1 MFASDPSRGRQ
12 QVEGA
17 EIQFGPR
24 TPMVL
29 KNIEPRPDVNVV
41 CGNIAIDKLSPLSD
55 AYPPNRTGESVEGVT
70 EARDMTVFTSEMVW
84 VTH

>member
-29 KNIEPRPDVNVV
+29 KNIEPK
-41 CGNIAIDKLSPLSD
+41 A
-55 AYPPNRTGESVEGVT
+55 
-70 EARDMTVFTSEMVW
+70 ARQRRMRQYR
-84 VTH
+84 HR